1 MGKHDHHGGH
11 SHGPSHGHANG
22 HAQRD
27 PHRRGH
33 GTGHKFD
40 ISRLERL
47 RDPERLETM
56 NPDKIWAVLAD
67 GLIINTLVD
76 IGVGIGFF
84 AIPFARKIKRGKV
97 YGCDL
102 HPEMLKYLEAAMEKE
117 GVDNIEPVRCGE
129 VEVPLE
135 DGIADVVIMVNLH
148 HELDFRDR
156 SLAECRRLLRSG
168 GKVAVID
175 WKPIQTEHGPPMEI
189 RIPPEQVL
197 EELTAAG
204 FQRTAEHDIM
214 PNHYFLTGVK

>member
-1 MGKHDHHGGH
+1 MGKHDHHD
-11 SHGPSHGHANG
+11 GPSHGHANG
-22 HAQRD
+22 HAQGD

-56 NPDKIWAVLAD
+56 NPDKIWAVLVD

-135 DGIADVVIMVNLH
+135 DGIADVVMMVNLH

-189 RIPPEQVL
+189 RIPSEQVL

-214 PNHYFLTGVK
+214 PNHYFYCLSL

>member
-1 MGKHDHHGGH
+1 MGKHDRHD
-11 SHGPSHGHANG
+11 GPSHGHANG

-214 PNHYFLTGVK
+214 PNHYF

>member
-1 MGKHDHHGGH
+1 M
-11 SHGPSHGHANG
+11 
-22 HAQRD
+22 
-27 PHRRGH
+27 
-33 GTGHKFD
+33 
-40 ISRLERL
+40 
-47 RDPERLETM
+47 
-56 NPDKIWAVLAD
+56 
-67 GLIINTLVD
+67 
-76 IGVGIGFF
+76 
-84 AIPFARKIKRGKV
+84 
-97 YGCDL
+97 
-102 HPEMLKYLEAAMEKE
+102 
-117 GVDNIEPVRCGE
+117 
-129 VEVPLE
+129 PLE

>member
-1 MGKHDHHGGH
+1 MGKHDHHEDH
-11 SHGPSHGHANG
+11 S
-22 HAQRD
+22 R
-27 PHRRGH
+27 RRGH

-40 ISRLERL
+40 ISKLERMS
-47 RDPERLETM
+47 DPERLVTQ
-56 NPDKIWAVLAD
+56 NPDAIWAVLAD
-67 GLIINTLVD
+67 RLIINTLVD

-102 HPEMLKYLEAAMEKE
+102 HPEMLKYLEAAIEKE
-117 GVDNIEPVRCGE
+117 GVDNVEPVLCGE

-135 DGIADVVIMVNLH
+135 DGVADVVMMVNLH

-156 SLAECRRLLRSG
+156 SLAECRRLLRAG

-175 WKPIQTEHGPPMEI
+175 WKPIQTEHGPPLRI
-189 RIPPEQVL
+189 RIPPEQVRQ
-197 EELTAAG
+197 ELAAAG
-204 FQRTAEHDIM
+204 FQDPAEHDIM

>member
-1 MGKHDHHGGH
+1 MGKHDRHD
-11 SHGPSHGHANG
+11 GPSHGHANG

-56 NPDKIWAVLAD
+56 NPDKIWAVLVD

-135 DGIADVVIMVNLH
+135 DGIADVVMMVNLH

-214 PNHYFLTGVK
+214 PNHYFYCLSL

>member
-1 MGKHDHHGGH
+1 MGKHDRHD
-11 SHGPSHGHANG
+11 GPSHGHANG

-135 DGIADVVIMVNLH
+135 DGIADVVMMVNLH

-189 RIPPEQVL
+189 RIPSEQVL

>member
-1 MGKHDHHGGH
+1 MGKHDRHD
-11 SHGPSHGHANG
+11 GPSHGHANG

-135 DGIADVVIMVNLH
+135 DGIADMVIMVNLH

>member
-1 MGKHDHHGGH
+1 MGKHDRHD
-11 SHGPSHGHANG
+11 GPSHGHANG

-135 DGIADVVIMVNLH
+135 DGIADVVMMVNLH

>member
-1 MGKHDHHGGH
+1 MGKHDRHD
-11 SHGPSHGHANG
+11 GPSHGHENG
-22 HAQRD
+22 HEQRD

-56 NPDKIWAVLAD
+56 NPGKIWAVLAD

-135 DGIADVVIMVNLH
+135 DGIADVVMMVNLH

-214 PNHYFLTGVK
+214 PNHYFYCLSL

>member
-1 MGKHDHHGGH
+1 MGKHDRHD
-11 SHGPSHGHANG
+11 GPSHGHANG
-22 HAQRD
+22 HANGHAQGD

>member
-1 MGKHDHHGGH
+1 MGKHDRHD
-11 SHGPSHGHANG
+11 GPSHGHANG

>member
-1 MGKHDHHGGH
+1 MGKHDHHDGH
-11 SHGPSHGHANG
+11 SPGHS
-22 HAQRD
+22 
-27 PHRRGH
+27 HRRGH

-47 RDPERLETM
+47 RDPERLEKQ
-56 NPDKIWAVLAD
+56 NPDAIWAVLAD
-67 GLIINTLVD
+67 GLIVNTLVD

-102 HPEMLKYLEAAMEKE
+102 NPEMLKYLAAAIEKE

-135 DGIADVVIMVNLH
+135 DGIADAVIMVNLH

-156 SLAECRRLLRSG
+156 SLAECRRLLREG

-175 WKPIQTEHGPPMEI
+175 WKPIQTEHGPPLEM
-189 RIPPEQVL
+189 RIAPRQVA
-197 EELTAAG
+197 EEMAAAG
-204 FQRTAEHDIM
+204 FKTQAEHDIM
-214 PNHYFLTGVK
+214 PNHYFVTGLK

>member
-1 MGKHDHHGGH
+1 MGKHDRHD
-11 SHGPSHGHANG
+11 GPSHGHANG
-22 HAQRD
+22 HAQGD

>member
-1 MGKHDHHGGH
+1 MGKHDRHD
-11 SHGPSHGHANG
+11 GPSHGHANG
-22 HAQRD
+22 HAQGD

-135 DGIADVVIMVNLH
+135 DGIADMVIMVNLH

>member
-1 MGKHDHHGGH
+1 MGKHDRHD
-11 SHGPSHGHANG
+11 GPSHGHANG
-22 HAQRD
+22 HAQGD

-135 DGIADVVIMVNLH
+135 DGIADVVMMVNLH